1 MDITLEQAAQRLLE
15 ADDILILSH
24 QSPDGDTLG
33 SASALLRGLCSL
45 GKRARF
51 LCSDPVPKKFQY
63 LFGGLGAQDFAP
75 KFIVSVD
82 IADRQLFGP
91 GLAEYREQV
100 DLCLD
105 HHGTNERF
113 AKENYVEP
121 RAAAACEVLFLVL
134 KEMRVKISREI
145 ADCLFTGI
153 CTDTGCFRYGNVTPR
168 THRMAAELMEL
179 GARAADINREM
190 FDTKSRSRMEV
201 ERRALDSLTFHL
213 QDRCAFLY
221 VPRRWL
227 EECRAEES
235 ELEGLASLPRQI
247 EGVLAGVCVREKPDG
262 SLKVSLR
269 TNDPLSAASIC
280 EAFGGGGH
288 RAAAGCAFHNVPLE
302 DVKEKLLAEIQRQLE
317 GCGL

>member
-1 MDITLEQAAQRLLE
+1 MCSSD
-15 ADDILILSH
+15 
-24 QSPDGDTLG
+24 
-33 SASALLRGLCSL
+33 LRGLCSL

-91 GLAEYREQV
+91 ILAEYREQV

-288 RAAAGCAFHNVPLE
+288 RAAAGCAFHGVPLE
-302 DVKEKLLAEIQRQLE
+302 EVKEKLLAEIQRQLE